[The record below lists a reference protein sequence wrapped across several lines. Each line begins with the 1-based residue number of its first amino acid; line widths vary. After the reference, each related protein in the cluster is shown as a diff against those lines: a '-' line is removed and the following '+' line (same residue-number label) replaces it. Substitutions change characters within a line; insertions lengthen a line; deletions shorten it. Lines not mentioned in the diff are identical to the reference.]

1 MLRTEY
7 SSLRQGLV
15 GAWCPSLGASGLSL
29 IDRSGRNNHG
39 ALTNMGGQTLWVPGG
54 GALSLQFDGSNDFV
68 TMGNSPTHDVFSG
81 NCTIS
86 LWARVASFPA
96 AGASNRTILS
106 KGERPTGTGLFNGLT
121 VAYFS
126 FSGIN
131 YVQAAFGASG
141 TQNDTNCSGLSA
153 NTWFHCLWKIDGGNR
168 FAFTNGAQTDSRSHS
183 ATVNSSTYDLLI
195 GRQTGTSS
203 YLDGAVDDARIYSR
217 ALTLA
222 EIRLLASRRGIG
234 LTPLPDRAAGLPRKL
249 SVNVGG
255 FWRAVDAYV
264 HNGTSFRLGE
274 AKINVGG
281 VWK

>member
-1 MLRTEY
+1 MSRHEY

-29 IDRSGRNNHG
+29 LDRSRQGRHG
-39 ALTNMGGQTLWVPGG
+39 ALTNMGGQTFWVPGG
-54 GALSLQFDGSNDFV
+54 GALSLQFDGTDDFV
-68 TMGNSPTHDVFSG
+68 TMGNSPTHDIFNG

-96 AGASNRTILS
+96 ASSSLPTILS
-106 KGERPTGTGLFNGLT
+106 KGQQVSNAFQGITIP
-121 VAYFS
+121 YFS
-126 FSGIN
+126 FGGVN
-131 YVQAAFGASG
+131 YAQARFGASG
-141 TQNDTNCSGLSA
+141 VQNDTNCSGLTA
-153 NTWFHCLWKIDGGNR
+153 NTWFNCLWKIDGESR
-168 FAFTNGAQTDSRSHS
+168 FAFTNGIQTDSRAHS
-183 ATVNSSTYDLLI
+183 ATVNSSAYDFMI
-195 GRQTGTSS
+195 GRQTGASAF
-203 YLDGAVDDARIYSR
+203 LNGAVDDIRLYSR

-255 FWRAVDAYV
+255 DWRPADAYV
-264 HNGTSFRLGE
+264 HNGTAFRLSD
-274 AKINVGG
+274 AKINVAG